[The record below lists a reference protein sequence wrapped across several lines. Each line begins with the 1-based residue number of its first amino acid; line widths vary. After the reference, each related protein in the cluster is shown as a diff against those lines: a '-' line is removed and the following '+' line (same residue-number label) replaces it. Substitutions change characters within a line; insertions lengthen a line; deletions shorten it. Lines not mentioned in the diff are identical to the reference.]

1 MKEDDLD
8 YHLEDPEDIPK
19 INKQPSKKEI
29 IIFTI
34 LISIIILLIGCTI
47 LCIIKVVDIK
57 NDDDEDEIGDD
68 DYESSPPE
76 PVKNDLDPIVPEN
89 EGGLSFDYYCEKKAN
104 LSYLNGNN
112 LIINTFKEGGDNYI
126 EEIGNVNDGFDYEKN
141 ESVNIYDLY
150 IPYSASKKKD
160 KYNKI
165 ILFIHGGS
173 WINGKKEDM
182 EHLCKKYVK
191 YGIITAT
198 MGFNSLQQG
207 STNHS
212 IFRIL
217 DEISTTIASLK
228 NYLKSEGFKENKLE
242 MALGGYSSGAHISL
256 FYAYYFKET
265 PIPIKFVINFCGPVT
280 LELEYWFQIKDIN
293 ESLENIEQKSID
305 KILNENKIKGVKD
318 YNNGYIAILLMNG
331 FIGNKYKESEFN
343 EFLDENRN
351 INKDSEKFKDL
362 FNMVKYLLPVY
373 LVNKNT
379 IPTLCAYSG
388 KDETIGIG
396 HYAYLKS
403 KFEENKNNNISL
415 VYSRYASH
423 NYFKLQNRNGVESM
437 QEIHLQI
444 LNFSKLYFSSD

>member
-8 YHLEDPEDIPK
+8 YHLEDPSDLDKEIKKPYK
-19 INKQPSKKEI
+19 KSKLIFPILIGI
-29 IIFTI
+29 IIF
-34 LISIIILLIGCTI
+34 LIGCTI
-47 LCIIKVVDIK
+47 LCIIKVINIK
-57 NDDDEDEIGDD
+57 NDDDDD
-68 DYESSPPE
+68 DIPDDDESIPLE
-76 PVKNDLDPIVPEN
+76 PVKNDLDEIEPEN
-89 EGGLSFDYYCEKKAN
+89 ENSLSFEYYCEKKVN
-104 LSYLNGNN
+104 ISYLNDDNI
-112 LIINTFKEGGDNYI
+112 IINTFKKGGDNYI
-126 EEIGNVNDGFDYEKN
+126 EEIGNVNDGFDYEKD

-150 IPYSASKKKD
+150 IPYSASKRKD

-182 EHLCKKYVK
+182 DSFCKKYVK
-191 YGIITAT
+191 YGFITAT
-198 MGFNSLQQG
+198 MGFNLLQRG

-217 DEISTTIASLK
+217 DEISATILSIK
-228 NYLKSEGFKENKLE
+228 NYLKIKGFNENKLE
-242 MALGGYSSGAHISL
+242 IALGGYSSGAHISL
-256 FYAYYFKET
+256 LYAYYFQDN

-293 ESLENIEQKSID
+293 ETLENIGQKNID
-305 KILNENKIKGVKD
+305 KIINENKIKGVEK
-318 YNNGYIAILLMNG
+318 YNNGSTAILLMNG

-343 EFLDENRN
+343 EFLDEKYN
-351 INKDSEKFKDL
+351 INKDSEKYKDL

-423 NYFKLQNRNGVESM
+423 NFFKLKKRNDVESM
-437 QEIHLQI
+437 EEMHFQI
-444 LNFSKLYFSSD
+444 LNFSKLYFSSN

>member
-57 NDDDEDEIGDD
+57 NHDNEDEIGDD

-104 LSYLNGNN
+104 ISYLNGNN

-217 DEISTTIASLK
+217 DEISATI
-228 NYLKSEGFKENKLE
+228 
-242 MALGGYSSGAHISL
+242 
-256 FYAYYFKET
+256 
-265 PIPIKFVINFCGPVT
+265 
-280 LELEYWFQIKDIN
+280 
-293 ESLENIEQKSID
+293 
-305 KILNENKIKGVKD
+305 
-318 YNNGYIAILLMNG
+318 
-331 FIGNKYKESEFN
+331 
-343 EFLDENRN
+343 
-351 INKDSEKFKDL
+351 
-362 FNMVKYLLPVY
+362 VKY
-373 LVNKNT
+373 
-379 IPTLCAYSG
+379 
-388 KDETIGIG
+388 
-396 HYAYLKS
+396 
-403 KFEENKNNNISL
+403 
-415 VYSRYASH
+415 
-423 NYFKLQNRNGVESM
+423 
-437 QEIHLQI
+437 
-444 LNFSKLYFSSD
+444 